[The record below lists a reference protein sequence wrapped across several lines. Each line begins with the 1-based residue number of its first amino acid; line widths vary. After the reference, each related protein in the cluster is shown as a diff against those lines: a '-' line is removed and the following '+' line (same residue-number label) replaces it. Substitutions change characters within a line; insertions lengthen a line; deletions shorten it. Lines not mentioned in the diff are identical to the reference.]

1 MTRLAVFNQKGG
13 VGKTTTALNLA
24 AAVARRGLR
33 PLLLDLDAQAHL
45 SQILAPAE
53 ASSDSVFAYYNE
65 SKPLRD
71 LARPVALARAD
82 GDRADLVPAH
92 SELMKVDSLFG
103 RGPRILYRLKEGL
116 DEYARADAAR
126 GVFIDCCPM
135 LGVLSLS
142 GVFAADKVLVPVS
155 ADFLAVKGT
164 LALEN
169 TLKALEHVLKK
180 RVARR
185 YVLTRF
191 DSRRKM
197 AHEIAATARTLR
209 RGIVRDPH
217 RGSVGRGE
225 PVPSQGHLRPDEK
238 SCGRATTRRLEELLA
253 SGFWSLRGAT
263 ARCAPDHFVTRAIT
277 ASNDAGSGFA
287 GAASD
292 RHARTWQWGYIC
304 SSLRCASDSSR
315 PWMVRL
321 STTIPVRV
329 RIRKAY
335 LLVLRAK
342 TITFLDQ
349 ALKD

>member
-13 VGKTTTALNLA
+13 VGKTTTVLNLA
-24 AAVARRGLR
+24 AALARRGLR

-45 SQILAPAE
+45 SQILAPVD
-53 ASSDSVFAYYNE
+53 ASSESVFAYYND
-65 SKPLRD
+65 SKPLRE

-103 RGPRILYRLKEGL
+103 KGPRILYRLKEGL
-116 DEYARADAAR
+116 DAYSPAGTAR

-155 ADFLAVKGT
+155 ADYLAVKGA

-180 RVARR
+180 RIARR

-197 AHEIAATARTLR
+197 AHEIAATLR
-209 RGIVRDPH
+209 ERFGDELCETRIAE
-217 RGSVGRGE
+217 SVALAESPFHGKDIFA
-225 PVPSQGHLRPDEK
+225 HDEK
-238 SCGRATTRRLEELLA
+238 SRGARDYEALLEELLA
-253 SGFWSLRGAT
+253 SGFLE
-263 ARCAPDHFVTRAIT
+263 V
-277 ASNDAGSGFA
+277 
-287 GAASD
+287 
-292 RHARTWQWGYIC
+292 
-304 SSLRCASDSSR
+304 
-315 PWMVRL
+315 
-321 STTIPVRV
+321 
-329 RIRKAY
+329 
-335 LLVLRAK
+335 
-342 TITFLDQ
+342 
-349 ALKD
+349 